1 MLALKRFD
9 DPKLDES
16 TMRTR
21 LCYALT
27 VAVLTTNA
35 EASTCIWTGVSGS
48 LWSTPANWINCAG
61 GAPVNGDALIFP
73 EAAASKDTTH
83 DQAAFTS
90 AAAISFTGTTSGY
103 ALSGAALSIGA
114 GGISNSNTSGSN
126 QIGLN
131 LSLSAA
137 QSFSGSSAAMLLNG
151 PLNLAGQ
158 TLKITW
164 PAAGM
169 VTSWSMAGV
178 ISGAGTIEVTGATGT
193 FGLELLGNNNFSG
206 TVTLKAGATLL
217 GHNNALGVADGS
229 QANGTFVIAPAALRL
244 ANNLSVSNELLSTSG
259 NGVALSFTGQCAWDG
274 PMLLSGP
281 SRTSMQPAT
290 AVANSTLTINGLV
303 SGLGGINLGLDPTY
317 AVKLSNSG
325 NTFSGGVATQAFFPA
340 QGGILR
346 LGGDNAI
353 PSASSVLL
361 NGKATLD
368 LNNFDDEIKSLS
380 CTSSDKV
387 IFGFGSTLKIG
398 SSNASTTCA
407 GVLSASGSG
416 GVLAKVGS
424 GVLTLSGAN
433 TFDGETDVFGG
444 GLEVSGSL
452 PESAQSVI
460 FVSGGNQNATLFGTG
475 AVGAVV
481 NAGNIHGGSLST
493 PGTLTTGLLSF
504 NGKGTMS
511 AMLASAAS
519 FDQLDASNVNMAAN
533 PQLNLAV
540 VPGFIPLPGSIFKLI
555 NNRGGAGV
563 GGTFKN
569 LAEGATLTS
578 NGALFVVS
586 YVGGTG
592 NDVILTTIND
602 AFLANGFE

>member
-1 MLALKRFD
+1 
-9 DPKLDES
+9 
-16 TMRTR
+16 MRTQ
-21 LCYALT
+21 LFSALT
-27 VAVLTTNA
+27 AAALSTNA
-35 EASTCIWTGVSGS
+35 FANTCVWTGAAGS
-48 LWSTPANWINCAG
+48 LWSTPINWTGCAG
-61 GAPVNGDALIFP
+61 GAPVNGDALVFP
-73 EAAASKDTTH
+73 EAAAGKDTTH

-90 AAAISFTGTTSGY
+90 AAGLSFTGTTSGY

-137 QSFSGSSAAMLLNG
+137 QSFSGSSAAMVLNG

-169 VTSWSMAGV
+169 VTSWSIAGV
-178 ISGAGTIEVTGATGT
+178 ISGAGTIEVTGASGA
-193 FGLELLGNNNFSG
+193 FGLEILGNNNFSG
-206 TVTLKAGATLL
+206 TVTLKGGATLL
-217 GHNNALGVADGS
+217 GHSNALGIADGS
-229 QANGTFVIAPAALRL
+229 QINGTFVSAPAALRL

-259 NGVALSFTGQCAWDG
+259 NGVALTFAGQCSWDG

-281 SRTSMQPAT
+281 SRTSMLPAT
-290 AVANSTLTINGLV
+290 AVANSTLTINGVV
-303 SGLGGINLGLDPTY
+303 SGLGGINLGSDPTY

-325 NTFSGGVATQAFFPA
+325 NTFSGGVATQAFFPG

-346 LGGDNAI
+346 LGGNNAI

-368 LNNFDDEIKSLS
+368 LNNFDDEITSLS

-387 IFGFGSTLKIG
+387 IFGFGSTLKTG
-398 SSNASTTCA
+398 ANNASTTCA

-416 GVLAKVGS
+416 GVLSKVGS
-424 GVLTLSGAN
+424 GVFTLSGTS
-433 TFDGETDVFGG
+433 TFDGEIDVMGG

-452 PESAQSVI
+452 PMSGLNAI

-475 AVGAVV
+475 TVGAVV

-493 PGTLTTGLLSF
+493 PGTLTTGFLSF

-511 AMLASAAS
+511 AILASATS

-533 PQLNLAV
+533 PQLNLAIV
-540 VPGFIPLPGSIFKLI
+540 QGFAPLPGSTFKLI
-555 NNRGGAGV
+555 NNRGSAGV

-569 LAEGATLTS
+569 LPEGATLAA
-578 NGALFVVS
+578 NGALFAVS

-592 NDVILTTIND
+592 NDVTLTTLND
-602 AFLANGFE
+602 ALFANGFE